1 MASQSPNGREEDEH
15 CKDIFEFCLSNEWIA
30 RNPARLVKNQRG
42 RDAADR
48 RSEQKLPFT
57 DSELPTFGGDLPAGS
72 DAVVHLMGF
81 GPTQRN

>member
-1 MASQSPNGREEDEH
+1 MDSAQPGAACEE
-15 CKDIFEFCLSNEWIA
+15 
-30 RNPARLVKNQRG
+30 PAG